1 MVRREIEIDEN
12 TDRILS
18 ELASE
23 YKGDLS
29 QALSDLVHF
38 YEGLEAF
45 AEHIEAAQENTLR
58 AMLERSE
65 ADFREGR
72 TMTWDEVKTR
82 NGRPFHP
89 RAQSVRRLARF

>member
-12 TDRILS
+12 TDRILT

-29 QALSDLVHF
+29 QALSDLVHV

-45 AEHIEAAQENTLR
+45 AEHAEAARENTLR

-72 TMTWDEVKTR
+72 ILSWDDVKTR
-82 NGRPFHP
+82 SG
-89 RAQSVRRLARF
+89 L